1 MFFCTSL
8 KKECHS
14 GLKLH
19 DNELFLCDYPFKRPY
34 RSVCVCQETVDY
46 QEGLLAPV
54 LQKKEEKV
62 IQTEMGEVCVCV
74 LLVVNLLHA
83 DQSNRNPNR
92 ANLVFMTVSKNSSRE
107 AAADGEMQRKRER
120 EERRQIVIK
129 AV

>member
-1 MFFCTSL
+1 M
-8 KKECHS
+8 
-14 GLKLH
+14 
-19 DNELFLCDYPFKRPY
+19 
-34 RSVCVCQETVDY
+34 CVCQETVDY

-62 IQTEMGEVCVCV
+62 IQTEMGEVCVCVCV

-107 AAADGEMQRKRER
+107 AAADGEMQRK
-120 EERRQIVIK
+120 
-129 AV
+129 